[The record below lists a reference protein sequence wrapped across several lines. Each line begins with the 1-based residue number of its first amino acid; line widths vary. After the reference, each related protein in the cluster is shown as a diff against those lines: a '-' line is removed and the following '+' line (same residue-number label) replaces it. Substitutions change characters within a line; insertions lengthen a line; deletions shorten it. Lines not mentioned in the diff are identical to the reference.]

1 MTLLKQYTYR
11 QYLARALSIAALVIS
26 STAWAGD
33 FVAPSRPDDPPFPP
47 PEDVEPITNEYAF
60 SGYVCEMNIG
70 NSLQS
75 TISVE
80 IYSGPFCQGSII
92 GFARLCS
99 YSVGLSCPHE
109 DNPAKNGYLYSEEIK
124 PALIQNLQRSMI
136 EGQKLKVYR
145 LSNTFDFPHYTGP
158 LEYGNKV
165 VFSAQP

>member
-1 MTLLKQYTYR
+1 MNLLKQYTFQPYF
-11 QYLARALSIAALVIS
+11 ARILGITILMIN

-33 FVAPSRPDDPPFPP
+33 FVSPTRPDDPPVP
-47 PEDVEPITNEYAF
+47 PEVVEPITNEYVF

-80 IYSGPFCQGSII
+80 VYSEPFCQGSLS
-92 GFARLCS
+92 GFVRLCS

-136 EGQKLKVYR
+136 EGQKIKVYR

-158 LEYGNKV
+158 LDYGNKV